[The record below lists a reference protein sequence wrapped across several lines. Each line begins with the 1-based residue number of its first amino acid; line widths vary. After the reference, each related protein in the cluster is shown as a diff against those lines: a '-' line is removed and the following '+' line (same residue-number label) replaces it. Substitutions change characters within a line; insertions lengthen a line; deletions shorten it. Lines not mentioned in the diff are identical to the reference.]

1 MPTTIASTFIELLIY
16 TAPGIVVL
24 YSLREYFPIINNL
37 LGQNGKYPDSF
48 PSLVPMLLMAI
59 ATGVII
65 AGITSVITGFF
76 NWLLYSRK
84 DSLDNR
90 KLRIKRIFTHD
101 AATLGLFAQYYRN
114 YEAYGRMTVALFIPS
129 LIMLYN
135 HFFVK
140 AIDNAFPK
148 MIILG
153 SFIFFMILATW
164 YSMRNVYRISVAL
177 GSKTEDTNSAGT

>member
-24 YSLREYFPIINNL
+24 YSLRDYFPLINNL

-59 ATGVII
+59 ATGIII

-84 DSLDNR
+84 DHLDER
-90 KLRIKRIFTHD
+90 KRRMTQIFSHD
-101 AATLGLFAQYYRN
+101 AAKLSLVAQYYRN
-114 YEAYGRMTVALFIPS
+114 YEAYGRMTIAL
-129 LIMLYN
+129 LISTLITLYN

-140 AIDNAFPK
+140 AIDNAAPK
-148 MIILG
+148 LILLG
-153 SFIFFMILATW
+153 SFLFFMILATW
-164 YSMRNVYRISVAL
+164 YSMRNVYRLLVAL
-177 GSKTEDTNSAGT
+177 GAKLEDKK